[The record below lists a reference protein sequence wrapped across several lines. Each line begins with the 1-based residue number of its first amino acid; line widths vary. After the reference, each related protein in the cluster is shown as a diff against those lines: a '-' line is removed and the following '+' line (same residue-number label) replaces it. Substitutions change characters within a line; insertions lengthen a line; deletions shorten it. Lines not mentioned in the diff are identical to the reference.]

1 VIVIAGGATGGHV
14 MPGLAIARALVRR
27 GHDPRDIH
35 FIGSEWGIEVEA
47 VPAAGFGLTA
57 LPGRGLERRLTLRNV
72 LNAWGIVRAVARA
85 VVVMRR
91 MRPRAVVVLGGFA
104 SVPGLVGA
112 LVWRVP
118 VVASEQNAVPSL
130 ATRWAARFAAANA
143 VPAPQGLPREV
154 LTGNPVRDEVAA
166 LAGADPAV
174 WKPRQGFP
182 PDRRLLVAFG
192 GSLGSLRINRAVIG
206 LAEQWTGRADLAL
219 HHVVGRRD
227 WPELGRPDPPAGGLW
242 YRAVEFD
249 HDLPANLAAADLVVC
264 RSGASTVAELTVI
277 GRPAV
282 LVPGPFAPNDAQS
295 ANAAVMASVG
305 AAVVVPDDA
314 LDADRLRREVE
325 ALLTDG
331 RLAERAEAARRL
343 GRPDAA
349 DAVARLVDEHAA
361 PARVADGS

>member
-27 GHDPRDIH
+27 GHDAGDIH

-57 LPGRGLERRLTLRNV
+57 LPGRGLERRLTLRN
-72 LNAWGIVRAVARA
+72 LRNAWGIVRAVLRGVA
-85 VVVMRR
+85 VVRR
-91 MRPRAVVVLGGFA
+91 LRPAAVVVLGGFA

-118 VVASEQNAVPSL
+118 IIASEQNAVPSL
-130 ATRWAARFAAANA
+130 ATRWAARFAAASA
-143 VPAPQGLPREV
+143 VPVPQGLRREV
-154 LTGNPVRDEVAA
+154 VTGNPVRDEVAA
-166 LAGADPAV
+166 LAGADRSQ
-174 WKPRQGFP
+174 WKQRQGFP
-182 PDRRLLVAFG
+182 TDRTLVVAFG

-206 LAEQWTGRADLAL
+206 LAEQWSDRADLAL
-219 HHVVGRRD
+219 HHVIGRRD
-227 WPELGRPDPPAGGLW
+227 WAELRRPEPPPDGLW
-242 YRAVEFD
+242 YRPVEFD
-249 HDLPANLAAADLVVC
+249 HDLPANLAAADLVVA

-277 GRPAV
+277 GRPAI
-282 LVPGPFAPNDAQS
+282 LVPGPFAPNDAQT
-295 ANAAVMASVG
+295 ANAAVMADAG

-331 RLAERAEAARRL
+331 RLQERSEAARRL

-349 DAVARLVDEHAA
+349 DAVARLVEEYG
-361 PARVADGS
+361 R

>member
-14 MPGLAIARALVRR
+14 MPGLAIARALLRR
-27 GHDPRDIH
+27 GHDAADIH

-57 LPGRGLERRLTLRNV
+57 LPGRGLERRLTVRNLR
-72 LNAWGIVRAVARA
+72 NAWGIIRAVARG
-85 VVVMRR
+85 VVVVRR
-91 MRPRAVVVLGGFA
+91 LRPRAVVVLGGFA

-130 ATRWAARFAAANA
+130 ATRWAARFATASA
-143 VPAPQGLPREV
+143 VPVPQGLRREV
-154 LTGNPVRDEVAA
+154 VTGNPVRDEVAA

-174 WKPRQGFP
+174 WKRRQGFP
-182 PDRRLLVAFG
+182 PDRLLVVAFG

-206 LAEQWTGRADLAL
+206 LAQEWADRADLAL
-219 HHVVGRRD
+219 HHVIGRRD
-227 WPELGRPDPPAGGLW
+227 WPALRRPELPSGGLC
-242 YRAVEFD
+242 YRPVEFD

-282 LVPGPFAPNDAQS
+282 LVPGPFAPNDAQT
-295 ANAAVMASVG
+295 ANAAVMADAG

-314 LDADRLRREVE
+314 LDAHRLRREVE

-331 RLAERAEAARRL
+331 RLQERADAARRL

-349 DAVARLVDEHAA
+349 DAVARLVDECA
-361 PARVADGS
+361 

>member
-1 VIVIAGGATGGHV
+1 MIVIAGGATGGHV

-27 GHDPRDIH
+27 GHDASEIH
-35 FIGSEWGIEVEA
+35 FIGSERGIEVEA

-72 LNAWGIVRAVARA
+72 RNAWGIVRGAARG
-85 VVVMRR
+85 VLLVRR
-91 MRPRAVVVLGGFA
+91 LRPRVVVVLGGFA

-118 VVASEQNAVPSL
+118 IITSEQNAVPSL

-143 VPAPQGLPREV
+143 VPVPQGVSREV
-154 LTGNPVRDEVAA
+154 VTGNPVRDEVAA
-166 LAGADPAV
+166 LAGADPSV

-182 PDRRLLVAFG
+182 PDRVLIVAFG

-206 LAEQWTGRADLAL
+206 LAEQWADRADLTI
-219 HHVVGRRD
+219 HHVIGRRD
-227 WPELGRPDPPAGGLW
+227 WQDLQRPEPAPHGLDYRP
-242 YRAVEFD
+242 VEFD

-264 RSGASTVAELTVI
+264 RAGASTVAELTVI

-295 ANAAVMASVG
+295 ANAAIMASAG

-314 LDADRLRREVE
+314 LDTDRLCREVE
-325 ALLTDG
+325 ALLADG
-331 RLAERAEAARRL
+331 RLQARAEAARRL

-349 DAVARLVDEHAA
+349 DAVARLIDAHEQ
-361 PARVADGS
+361 G